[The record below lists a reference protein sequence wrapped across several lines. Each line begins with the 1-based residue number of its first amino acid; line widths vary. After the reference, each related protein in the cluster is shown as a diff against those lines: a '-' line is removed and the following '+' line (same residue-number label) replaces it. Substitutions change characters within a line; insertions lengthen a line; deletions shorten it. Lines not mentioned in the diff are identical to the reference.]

1 MSHWDP
7 ACVTDLDLVLV
18 ADPRLPG
25 AEARSLALL
34 IDLLAAR
41 GNVVGLLPIRSPLP
55 LSGRSFRFELAERLD
70 DGRLV
75 LLDSD
80 RRIGARLLM
89 AWHIGPLC
97 GGLDR
102 PARIEA
108 GHAILRFDQVPWLDD
123 RPDLIKIAS
132 IRRQFAMLAGKA
144 TTEEVAADEGV
155 AALLGLGNEAWLPP
169 VRPCQPSDRRRTAHG
184 LLIGRHGGIG
194 NAVWPKDQADFARAY
209 PAHAG
214 LQVDLLDPPLDLLR
228 QRIAAQPAHLR
239 LLPAGFEPLSAFLA
253 RLDAWHLATWLGRPQ
268 PVSAE
273 LLEAAASGTP
283 LSLPREVK
291 GWPEDA
297 AFFHVG
303 EFRDLPADL
312 GRSSRYAHEFVQQ
325 QADGEKLVAR
335 LKSRGLGSPR
345 TGQAASPLRHRSSR
359 TVLMLSPNG
368 VGMGH
373 LTRLLAVA
381 RRMPAK
387 VDPVFLTM
395 SQAVGVIGRYGF
407 HGEFVPYHS
416 YYGGDPD
423 YWNRGLLARL
433 QAMVGF
439 YDPRVILFDG
449 NMPYAALVDLRRVCP
464 DRRFVWLRRGL
475 WRPETGKTAIDRSAI
490 FDLIIEPGEFAAEA
504 DRGLTRTRQ
513 GQVVRVPPVTLL
525 GPGEIL
531 DRAAARAE
539 LGISSGTLAAI
550 VLLGSQNNYDYEQIR
565 RTIGNRLGKRPDVV
579 LVEAE
584 WMISENKGAP
594 VIAGART
601 LSGYPLARLFRAFDF
616 AVSAAGYNS
625 FHELLSIG
633 IPTIFVPNENPSMD
647 EQEARAAWAERAGL
661 GILVRSHQ
669 LDRLSWALDALQ
681 GKEIGMRMRQNA
693 EALPC
698 TDGAAAIARLI
709 MEQVIARDV
718 IAARAELSYLAPH
731 SAPLVS

>member
-1 MSHWDP
+1 
-7 ACVTDLDLVLV
+7 L
-18 ADPRLPG
+18 
-25 AEARSLALL
+25 
-34 IDLLAAR
+34 
-41 GNVVGLLPIRSPLP
+41 
-55 LSGRSFRFELAERLD
+55 
-70 DGRLV
+70 
-75 LLDSD
+75 
-80 RRIGARLLM
+80 
-89 AWHIGPLC
+89 
-97 GGLDR
+97 
-102 PARIEA
+102 
-108 GHAILRFDQVPWLDD
+108 
-123 RPDLIKIAS
+123 
-132 IRRQFAMLAGKA
+132 
-144 TTEEVAADEGV
+144 
-155 AALLGLGNEAWLPP
+155 
-169 VRPCQPSDRRRTAHG
+169 
-184 LLIGRHGGIG
+184 
-194 NAVWPKDQADFARAY
+194 
-209 PAHAG
+209 
-214 LQVDLLDPPLDLLR
+214 
-228 QRIAAQPAHLR
+228 
-239 LLPAGFEPLSAFLA
+239 
-253 RLDAWHLATWLGRPQ
+253 
-268 PVSAE
+268 
-273 LLEAAASGTP
+273 
-283 LSLPREVK
+283 
-291 GWPEDA
+291 
-297 AFFHVG
+297 
-303 EFRDLPADL
+303 
-312 GRSSRYAHEFVQQ
+312 SRYAHEFVQQ

-335 LKSRGLGSPR
+335 LKSRGLGRSR
-345 TGQAASPLRHRSSR
+345 TGQAASPLRHRSNR

-387 VDPVFLTM
+387 IDPVFLTM

-449 NMPYAALVDLRRVCP
+449 NMPYAALVDLRRACP

-490 FDLIIEPGEFAAEA
+490 FDLIIEPGEFAAET

-525 GPGEIL
+525 GASEIL

-539 LGISSGTLAAI
+539 LGISPGSLAVI

-565 RTIGNRLGKRPDVV
+565 RTIGNGLAKRPDVV

-584 WMISENKGAP
+584 WMISENKGAS

-669 LDRLSWALDALQ
+669 VDRLSWALDALQ

-693 EALPC
+693 EALPR
-698 TDGAAAIARLI
+698 TDGAAAIARLV
-709 MEQVIARDV
+709 MEQAVARDV
-718 IAARAELSYLAPH
+718 MAARAELSYLAPH